1 MEETTGHTQPDALWS
16 SFPPWQQTPGYI
28 NIGMVL
34 WLYNLARGWDLVEFS
49 RRRYKMLGQD
59 MPWVPGLNG
68 TAARNYDLTNVAE
81 QAGMPVE
88 KLIRLLEEAHALLGK
103 SREEQ

>member
-1 MEETTGHTQPDALWS
+1 
-16 SFPPWQQTPGYI
+16 
-28 NIGMVL
+28 
-34 WLYNLARGWDLVEFS
+34 DLLEFS

-68 TAARNYDLTNVAE
+68 ATARRYDLGGVAE

-88 KLIRLLEEAHALLGK
+88 KMIGVLEKAHSLLGDQDD
-103 SREEQ
+103 R